1 MWGINLVVVGQ
12 ILGRVVLKDILSGN
26 HGAPKIIRDKI
37 IVCVANNDLAMAKIM
52 VRSVAQQD
60 KTLYNDLKRELRD
73 KLSEEEWQQIF
84 SG

>member
-1 MWGINLVVVGQ
+1 VF
-12 ILGRVVLKDILSGN
+12 
-26 HGAPKIIRDKI
+26 
-37 IVCVANNDLAMAKIM
+37 ANNDLAMAKIM